1 MSCSSGCGNAGC
13 PCKFA
18 PWLPRVAFGLVLVS
32 FGVNHY
38 RHLSDFVG
46 MSKSAFPTMPM
57 LAGLAG
63 VLGYIV
69 PALMIVGGALFA
81 VKQLCCVAKT
91 CVLASLSGIIGWA
104 SLAVL
109 VGDGNMGGA
118 MMPLIQNA
126 AIMLLLFFAVKKM
139 GCCTK
144 GACGMKACSCPPGAC
159 KCTPG
164 NSCGC
169 K

>member
-18 PWLPRVAFGLVLVS
+18 PWLPRIAFGLVFIA

-38 RHLSDFVG
+38 RHLNDFVG
-46 MSKSAFPTMPM
+46 MSKSAFPSVAM

-63 VLGYIV
+63 VLSYIV
-69 PALMIVGGALFA
+69 PALMIVGGVLFA
-81 VKQLCCVAKT
+81 ARKLCCIAKT
-91 CVLASLSGIIGWA
+91 CILAALSGIIGWA

-109 VGDGNMGGA
+109 VGDGNIGGA

-126 AIMLLLFFAVKKM
+126 AIMMLLFFAVKKI
-139 GCCTK
+139 GCCSSAAPAA
-144 GACGMKACSCPPGAC
+144 GGSCC
-159 KCTPG
+159 K
-164 NSCGC
+164 
-169 K
+169 

>member
-1 MSCSSGCGNAGC
+1 MSCSSGCGQAGC

-18 PWLPRVAFGLVLVS
+18 PWLPRIAFGLVLVS

-38 RHLSDFVG
+38 RHLGDFVG
-46 MSKSAFPTMPM
+46 MAKSAYPSFPL

-81 VKQLCCVAKT
+81 TKQLCCLAKT
-91 CVLASLSGIIGWA
+91 CILASLSGIIGWA

-109 VGDGNMGGA
+109 VGDGSIGGA

-126 AIMLLLFFAVKKM
+126 AILLILFFMVKKM
-139 GCCTK
+139 GHCHMQT
-144 GACGMKACSCPPGAC
+144 CSCPPGAC
-159 KCTPG
+159 TCPKG
-164 NSCGC
+164 GSCC